1 MRRGKLYSTW
11 KKNRNLVIALY
22 VVIGWS
28 FSMAARPPPVSVFR
42 SSFAFARGARGSP
55 VQYHSL
61 PTSIGFP
68 HPLSP
73 LLSASLGSWLIKR
86 CGSSR
91 PHRNHQ
97 TMLVSALIAGSI
109 VDSKAAEEAAAPLNL
124 SKEGGK
130 ARRLLQRFK
139 RRQQRFE
146 QAQSE
151 QSAATMDVGLL
162 ANDKPRFLQETD
174 YEYYCP
180 RKLLPR
186 FSETASSGLG
196 CRVIMVYHDLN

>member
-1 MRRGKLYSTW
+1 MRRGKTLFHVEE
-11 KKNRNLVIALY
+11 NRNLVIVLY

-28 FSMAARPPPVSVFR
+28 FFYGQTYHQFPFSVRSLPLRVARAVR
-42 SSFAFARGARGSP
+42 L
-55 VQYHSL
+55 YHSL

-109 VDSKAAEEAAAPLNL
+109 VDSKAAEEAAAPLKL

-139 RRQQRFE
+139 KRQQRFE

-162 ANDKPRFLQETD
+162 ANNDKPRFLQDTD